1 MPPTIID
8 PRHIHIP
15 QTLRLRQL
23 FIGILH
29 LHMIIHYKFLDLLLR
44 PLLLNRR
51 LKLRKLQQVLLE
63 QLDAGHAELRVYV
76 LAEGSR
82 YGFVGF
88 VDLHEVLFG
97 EVVVLGALLVG
108 VEGFG

>member
-15 QTLRLRQL
+15 QTLRLGQL

-29 LHMIIHYKFLDLLLR
+29 LHMIIQYKFLDLLLR
-44 PLLLNRR
+44 PLLLNR

-63 QLDAGHAELRVYV
+63 QLDAGHPELRVDV

-97 EVVVLGALLVG
+97 EVVVLRALLVG